1 MGKLLINFISPNSYI
16 PHGHCYLWQTPLVG
30 LHLVSDFLIAIAYFS
45 IPVMLLYF
53 VFKRSDVPF
62 QNFFVLFGAFILLCG
77 TGHLIEIWTLWHPA
91 YWLAGVEKAMTA
103 LVSCYTAAEMATLL
117 PRFLSLKTPEQLEI
131 LNGELEKEIIDRQKV
146 EAELRRINEELETR
160 VQERT
165 IELQESA
172 ERKQATTRIVERM
185 RQTLDLQTIFSDTTE
200 ELRKSIHCDRVL
212 IYQFKSNWSGE
223 LVAESVAEGWNK
235 VISQDQ
241 ENTTLTRIA
250 IEQKDCAI
258 KTIKDTY
265 LQESQGGI
273 FIHKNSYRAVN
284 NIYESGFND
293 CYLELLEQ
301 LQAKAYVVVP
311 ILYNDYLW
319 GLLFAYQLSAPRQ
332 WQPGIIQ
339 IMIQVG
345 MQLGVAVQQAEL
357 LARTQQQAQELR
369 RAKNEAER
377 ANHAKSE
384 FLANMSHELRTPLNA
399 ILGYAQLMQRSS
411 KLSPEHQEYI
421 NIIDSSG
428 EHLLS
433 LINDVLEMSKIEA
446 GYTFLN
452 ESSFDL
458 YNLLTE
464 IEDLLKLKA
473 QHKQLQFSFH
483 RHSDVPQYIKT
494 DRNKLRQVLINILGN
509 AIKFTEQGRVQLK
522 VWLKEQMLYF
532 SVEDTGL
539 GITPEEID
547 NIFLAFKQA
556 QAGWQS
562 KEGTG
567 LGLSIS
573 RVFVELMG
581 GDIIV
586 NSQIGQGTTLT
597 FTIPWI
603 ATVPVSPEKSLKFS
617 QTPIALAPDQP
628 EFRILVVE
636 DKPTNRQLMVRILSS
651 IGFQVQE
658 AANGQEAIALWESW
672 EPHLIWMDMQMP
684 VMNGLE
690 ASKRI
695 KSSLRGQ
702 ATVIIALTASVFE
715 EQRQKILAFGCDDF
729 VRKPFRH
736 EELFEKMAQYLGVQY
751 IYQEKNQSNS
761 KAGKIDLSAQLTLH
775 PESFQTM
782 SPEWI
787 EEVFQ
792 RASQGNDLQL
802 IELIKHIPPEQAD
815 LAETL
820 TNLIENFKFDEI
832 INLTQLSNR

>member
-1 MGKLLINFISPNSYI
+1 MGKLLINLISPKSYI

-62 QNFFVLFGAFILLCG
+62 QKFFIMFGAFIILCG

-91 YWLAGVEKAMTA
+91 YWLAGVEKAMNA

-131 LNGELEKEIIDRQKV
+131 VNGELQTEIVERQKA
-146 EAELRRINEELETR
+146 EAELRSINEKLEIR

-165 IELQESA
+165 TELQQSGEH
-172 ERKQATTRIVERM
+172 KQAITRILQKM

-200 ELRKSIHCDRVL
+200 EIRRAINCDRVL
-212 IYQFKSNWSGE
+212 VYQFKSDWSGE
-223 LVAESVAEGWNK
+223 LIAESVAEGWNQ
-235 VISQDQ
+235 VISQQQ
-241 ENTTLTRIA
+241 ENTTLTSIA
-250 IEQKDCAI
+250 IAQENCAI
-258 KTIKDTY
+258 KTLKDTY
-265 LQESQGGI
+265 LQDSQGGI
-273 FIHKNSYRAVN
+273 FVQKNSYRAVN
-284 NIYESGFND
+284 NIYESGFNQ
-293 CYLELLEQ
+293 CYLKLLEQ
-301 LQAKAYVVVP
+301 LQAKAYLVVP
-311 ILYNDYLW
+311 IFYNDYLW

-345 MQLGVAVQQAEL
+345 TQLGVAVQQAEL

-369 RAKNEAER
+369 LAKNEAER
-377 ANHAKSE
+377 ANRAKSE

-399 ILGYAQLMQRSS
+399 ILGYAQLMQRASN
-411 KLSPEHQEYI
+411 LSQEHQEYI

-446 GYTFLN
+446 GQTFLN
-452 ESSFDL
+452 ETSFDL
-458 YNLLTE
+458 YNLLIE
-464 IEDLLKLKA
+464 LEDLLKLKA
-473 QHKQLQFSFH
+473 QYKQLQLSFNL
-483 RHSDVPQYIKT
+483 HSDVPQYIKT

-509 AIKFTEQGRVQLK
+509 AIKFTEQGQVKLK
-522 VWLKEQMLYF
+522 VSIQEQMLYF
-532 SVEDTGL
+532 SVEDTGP
-539 GITPEEID
+539 GISPEEIE
-547 NIFLAFKQA
+547 NIFVAFKQA

-581 GDIIV
+581 GEITI
-586 NSQIGQGTTLT
+586 NSQVGQGTTFT
-597 FTIPWI
+597 FTIPLITSAPVNPETSLRKSQI
-603 ATVPVSPEKSLKFS
+603 A
-617 QTPIALAPDQP
+617 IALAPDQP

-636 DKPTNRQLMVRILSS
+636 DKPTNRNLMVKILSS
-651 IGFQVQE
+651 IGFQVRE

-736 EELFEKMAQYLGVQY
+736 GELFEKMAQYLGVRY
-751 IYQEKNQSNS
+751 IYKDNNQSHSQSPNNS
-761 KAGKIDLSAQLTLH
+761 SAHLTLNSD
-775 PESFQTM
+775 SFKTM
-782 SPEWI
+782 SPEWL

-792 RASQGNDLQL
+792 RASQGDDLQL
-802 IELIKHIPPEQAD
+802 LQLIKLIPAEQQD
-815 LAETL
+815 LAEAL